1 MSRRVVNETDRR
13 TRYTKKVIREVYIE
27 LLSELPSSKIT
38 VTEVCRRADINRGTF
53 YLHYESLP
61 CVMEDLENEVYDEIV
76 AFIHGSL
83 ADEENRQNLSDDFF
97 IREFQNRKLQKVLFD
112 SYYTE
117 RLHEKVVSY
126 AESLLADLCVES
138 GQLTETEAELF
149 ASFMV
154 YACLRAVRKM
164 SEGPKS
170 ELVEKSAFINRLVK
184 ALFAAAVDPHE
195 INTAYRKRTDRK

>member
-61 CVMEDLENEVYDEIV
+61 CVMKDLENEVYDEIV

>member
-1 MSRRVVNETDRR
+1 MSRRVVSETDRR
-13 TRYTKKVIREVYIE
+13 TRYTKRVIKEVYIE

-76 AFIHGSL
+76 SFIHGSL

-97 IREFQNRKLQKVLFD
+97 IREFQNRKLQKILFD

-126 AESLLADLCVES
+126 AESLLAELCMES
-138 GQLTETEAELF
+138 GQLTEIEAELF

-170 ELVEKSAFINRLVK
+170 ELVEKSAFVNRLVK

-195 INTAYRKRTDRK
+195 INTAYKKRADRG